1 MNPEL
6 SYIKA
11 QCHRQDLLRAA
22 KAEHRFDAAESRSR
36 RVKTTGSV
44 HLRIS
49 SPWRA
54 LAVRRA
60 AVGKV

>member
-6 SYIKA
+6 SYIAA
-11 QCHRQDLLRAA
+11 QTHYQDLLRAA
-22 KAEHRFDAAESRSR
+22 QREHRFDAAQSRSR
-36 RVKTTGSV
+36 TASKTKTV

-54 LAVRRA
+54 LAIRRA
-60 AVGKV
+60 AVGKA